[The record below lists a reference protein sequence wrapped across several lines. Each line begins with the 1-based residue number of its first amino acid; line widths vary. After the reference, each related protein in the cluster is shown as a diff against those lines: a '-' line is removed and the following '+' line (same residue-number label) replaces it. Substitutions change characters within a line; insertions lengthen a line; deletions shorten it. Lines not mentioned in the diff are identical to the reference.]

1 MISVRK
7 CRRYAG
13 AAAGAAF
20 QCLRPYLRQCA
31 ILLLMVVTVTGC
43 AVANVVVKPWTKLH
57 IDPSRTLNPDLHG
70 RASPVV
76 LRVYELSA
84 WQAFHNSDF
93 FNLYDDAEQLL
104 KGDLL
109 SVQEIVVRPGQSYT
123 HEMHLNPQ
131 TRYIGIAAAFRDIQ
145 DARWR
150 LISEANPRGYEH
162 ITIAI
167 DGITM
172 RQSRN

>member
-1 MISVRK
+1 MISVRESWK
-7 CRRYAG
+7 NAWAAVQRYP
-13 AAAGAAF
+13 
-20 QCLRPYLRQCA
+20 RYLRQWVVLV
-31 ILLLMVVTVTGC
+31 LLVTTVTGC
-43 AVANVVVKPWTKLH
+43 AVANIVVKPWTKIH
-57 IDPSRTLNPDLHG
+57 IDPARTLNPDIHG

-109 SVQEIVVRPGQSYT
+109 SVKEIVVRPGQPYT
-123 HEMHLNPQ
+123 HEMNLNPQ

-150 LISEANPRGYEH
+150 LISDANPRGYEH
-162 ITIAI
+162 INIAI